1 MKRVFGLFEVV
12 FDILY
17 LVTALCIGIF
27 LTFYSDNNISLLSG
41 IMAFIL
47 MAGDSFHLI
56 PRIIVIIKQDEKTY
70 RKALGRGKQIASISM
85 TIFYVL
91 LWEIG
96 LLIYETPYRVL
107 FSSLI
112 YTLAAVRILLC
123 LLPQNKWIDR
133 YPPVKWGIIRNI
145 PFFIQGLFV
154 ACLYFVGM
162 RNLPPLSLMW
172 LAILLSFLFY
182 IPVVL
187 YVHKNP
193 KIGMM
198 MLPKTGAYIWIL
210 IMCLLFHK

>member
-1 MKRVFGLFEVV
+1 MKRVFGLFEVI

-17 LVTALCIGIF
+17 LITALCIGIF
-27 LTFYSDNNISLLSG
+27 LIYNSSNNISFISG
-41 IMAFIL
+41 IMAITL
-47 MAGDSFHLI
+47 MVGDSFHLI
-56 PRIIVIIKQDEKTY
+56 PRIIVILKQDEKTY
-70 RKALGRGKQIASISM
+70 RVALGRGKQIASISM

-91 LWEIG
+91 LWELG
-96 LLIYETPYRVL
+96 VLIYEPSYKVIL
-107 FSSLI
+107 S
-112 YTLAAVRILLC
+112 ILLYILAC
-123 LLPQNKWIDR
+123 IRIFLCFLPQNKWVDR

-145 PFFIQGLFV
+145 PFFLQGLLV
-154 ACLYFVGM
+154 AYLYFIGM
-162 RNLPPLSLMW
+162 RSLPPLNLMW

-210 IMCLLFHK
+210 IMCLLFH